1 MVIGYFKPFFL
12 FKGCNVY
19 GHVFALL
26 VGVVKFCFS
35 WSRRLLA
42 VCYKQPPQK
51 KRFILQRVVN

>member
-26 VGVVKFCFS
+26 VRGVRFCFS

-42 VCYKQPPQK
+42 VGYKQPPIK
-51 KRFILQRVVN
+51 KISILKRVVN